1 MPTSLVPTSTLD
13 VITVEVIR
21 SALESLAEQMTD
33 TMERTSYS
41 LLLKEGKDC
50 SSSIFDVSGR
60 LVAEGANI
68 PVHLNALG
76 PCLRAMLQEHIPAS
90 DMKPG
95 DIILTNDP
103 YVGGSVGAH
112 HTSDFIVYHPIFLG
126 EKLIGFSTIFAHL
139 AGSGGN
145 DPEGWHTT
153 IFEEGL
159 RIPPIKLFN
168 KGVLDEQLFK
178 LILANTNSPYEQRGD
193 ILGQVAGAKV
203 GSNGFLALVEK
214 YGLFAIDEAIDS
226 QIDYAERRTR
236 SYISQIADGRYFA
249 ETTLL
254 EDGSMCGPVKLA
266 LTVIVAGDEITFDFT
281 GTDASVAGPINCP
294 MSATISASLFG
305 LLSLLPTDIPKNEG
319 SSNPVHIVAPEGSLV
334 NPRFPAA
341 VYQRMAVTH
350 QIVDLVFEALA
361 PAVPAA
367 VVANSCGMV
376 YCVASAINLE
386 SHPDGGDVSGRR
398 GWGNGAGPSVGGL
411 GARATKDG
419 LTGMPGWITNVAST
433 SIESS
438 EVEGPVRYLR
448 KELRP
453 GSAGPGKYRGGLG
466 VILSWQAL
474 GNEVKFSHTS
484 QRSVIPPHGLFG
496 GGSGGVSR
504 WIINEGTPAAQVL
517 ANQAGPTLDL
527 EFGDTVTFY
536 APGGGGYGDP
546 LERDSARVARDC
558 HLGYID
564 AAQAEADYGVVLTLD
579 GLVDAPKTAAVRSSR
594 ATASAP
600 PIFPPSIAAANN
612 ERRTIL

>member
-1 MPTSLVPTSTLD
+1 MSPITASPNSPDHPQLD
-13 VITVEVIR
+13 VITVEVVR

-90 DMKPG
+90 EMKPG

-126 EKLIGFSTIFAHL
+126 DQLVGFSTIFAHL

-168 KGVLDEQLFK
+168 EGVLDEQLFK
-178 LILANTNSPYEQRGD
+178 LILANTNAPYEQRGD

-203 GSNGFLALVEK
+203 GSNGYLVLIEK
-214 YGLFAIDEAIDS
+214 YGLDVIDEAIDS
-226 QIDYAERRTR
+226 QIAYAERRTR
-236 SYISQIADGRYFA
+236 AYIRQIADGRYQA
-249 ETTLL
+249 ETKLL
-254 EDGSMCGPVKLA
+254 EDGSMCGPVTLA
-266 LTVIVAGDEITFDFT
+266 LTVIVADDEITFDFT

-305 LLSLLPTDIPKNEG
+305 LLALLPSDIPKNEG
-319 SSNPVHIVAPEGSLV
+319 SANPVHIVAPEGSLV

-361 PAVPAA
+361 PAVPSA
-367 VVANSCGMV
+367 VVANSCGMI
-376 YCVASAINLE
+376 YCVASAINLDT
-386 SHPDGGDVSGRR
+386 HPEGGDVSGRR
-398 GWGNGAGPSVGGL
+398 SWGNGAGPSVGGL
-411 GARATKDG
+411 GARATLDG
-419 LTGMPGWITNVAST
+419 LNGMPGWITNVAST
-433 SIESS
+433 SVESS
-438 EVEGPVRYLR
+438 EIEGPVRYLR

-453 GSAGPGKYRGGLG
+453 GSAGPGRNRGGLG

-474 GNEVKFSHTS
+474 GHHVKFSHTS
-484 QRSVIPPHGLFG
+484 QRSVNLPKGLFG
-496 GGSGGVSR
+496 GGQGLGSR
-504 WIINEGTPAAQVL
+504 WVINEDAENEQVL

-527 EFGDTVTFY
+527 QYGDTVTFY

-546 LERDSARVARDC
+546 WTREPARVARDAS
-558 HLGYID
+558 LGYID
-564 AAQAEADYGVVLTLD
+564 AVAARTEYGVELD
-579 GLVDAPKTAAVRSSR
+579 ADGGIDVARTAELRASSNR
-594 ATASAP
+594 
-600 PIFPPSIAAANN
+600 
-612 ERRTIL
+612 

>member
-1 MPTSLVPTSTLD
+1 MPTTNVPPNSGDRVHLD
-13 VITVEVIR
+13 VITVEVVR

-60 LVAEGANI
+60 LIAEGANI

-76 PCLRAMLQEHIPAS
+76 PCLRAMLDEHIPAS
-90 DMKPG
+90 AMKPG
-95 DIILTNDP
+95 DVILTNDP

-112 HTSDFIVYHPIFLG
+112 HTSDFIVYYPIFLG
-126 EKLIGFSTIFAHL
+126 DQLVGFSTIFAHL

-168 KGVLDEQLFK
+168 EGVLDEQLFK
-178 LILANTNSPYEQRGD
+178 LILANTNAPYEQRGD

-203 GSNGFLALVEK
+203 GSNGFLALIEK
-214 YGLFAIDEAIDS
+214 YGLPVIDEAIDS

-236 SYISQIADGRYFA
+236 AYIRQIADGSYYA
-249 ETTLL
+249 ETKLL

-266 LTVIVAGDEITFDFT
+266 LTVIVADDEITFDFT
-281 GTDASVAGPINCP
+281 GTDNSVAGPINCP

-305 LLSLLPTDIPKNEG
+305 LLALLPSDIPKNEG
-319 SSNPVHIVAPEGSLV
+319 SANPVRIVAPEGSLV

-361 PAVPAA
+361 PAVPDA
-367 VVANSCGMV
+367 VVANSCGMI
-376 YCVASAINLE
+376 YCVASAINHDT
-386 SHPDGGDVSGRR
+386 HPNGGDVSGRR
-398 GWGNGAGPSVGGL
+398 SWGNGTGPSVGGL
-411 GARATKDG
+411 GARSTLDG
-419 LTGMPGWITNVAST
+419 LNGMPGWITNVASP
-433 SIESS
+433 SVESL
-438 EVEGPVRYLR
+438 EIEGPVRYLR
-448 KELRP
+448 KELRT
-453 GSAGPGKYRGGLG
+453 GSAGPGRNRGGLG

-474 GNEVKFSHTS
+474 GHDVKFSHTS
-484 QRSVIPPHGLFG
+484 QRSVNAPNGLFG
-496 GGSGGVSR
+496 GGQGLGSR
-504 WIINEGTPAAQVL
+504 WVINEGAENEQVL

-527 EFGDTVTFY
+527 NYGDTVTFY
-536 APGGGGYGDP
+536 APGGGGYDDP
-546 LERDSARVARDC
+546 WKREPARVAHDAT
-558 HLGYID
+558 LGYID
-564 AAQAEADYGVVLTLD
+564 AAAARTQYGVALD
-579 GLVDAPKTAAVRSSR
+579 ENGAVDAARTNELR
-594 ATASAP
+594 ASTDH
-600 PIFPPSIAAANN
+600 
-612 ERRTIL
+612 

>member
-1 MPTSLVPTSTLD
+1 MTTTLATAADLD

-60 LVAEGANI
+60 LIAEGANI

-90 DMKPG
+90 EMKPG

-103 YVGGSVGAH
+103 YVGGSLGAH
-112 HTSDFIVYHPIFLG
+112 HTSDFIVYHPIFHGSTLV
-126 EKLIGFSTIFAHL
+126 GFSTIFAHL

-153 IFEEGL
+153 ILEEGL

-168 KGVLDEQLFK
+168 EGVLDEQLFK
-178 LILANTNSPYEQRGD
+178 LILANTNAPYEQRGD

-203 GSNGFLALVEK
+203 GASGYLALIEK
-214 YGLFAIDEAIDS
+214 YGLHVISGAVDS
-226 QIDYAERRTR
+226 QIEYAERRTR
-236 SYISQIADGRYFA
+236 KYIQQITDGRYHA
-249 ETTLL
+249 ETELL

-266 LTVIVAGDEITFDFT
+266 LTVIVDDDEITFDFT

-305 LLSLLPTDIPKNEG
+305 LLALLPTDVPKNEG
-319 SSNPVHIVAPEGSLV
+319 AANPVHIVAPEGSLV

-350 QIVDLVFEALA
+350 QIVDLIFEALA
-361 PAVPAA
+361 PAVPES
-367 VVANSCGMV
+367 VVANSCGMI
-376 YCVASAINLE
+376 YCSASAINRD

-398 GWGNGAGPSVGGL
+398 AWGNGAGPSVGGL

-419 LTGMPGWITNVAST
+419 LNGMPGWITNVAST

-438 EVEGPVRYLR
+438 EVEGPVLYLR
-448 KELRP
+448 KELRS
-453 GSAGPGKYRGGLG
+453 GSAGPGLHRGGLG
-466 VILSWQAL
+466 VVLSWKAL
-474 GNEVKFSHTS
+474 GHDVKFSHTS
-484 QRSVIPPHGLFG
+484 QRSVNPPQGLFG
-496 GGSGGVSR
+496 GGEGAGSR
-504 WIINEGTPAAQVL
+504 WVINEGAESEHVV

-546 LERDSARVARDC
+546 WQRDPVLVARDRRR
-558 HLGYID
+558 GYID
-564 AAQAEADYGVVLTLD
+564 APAARSQYGVVLD
-579 GLVDAPKTAAVRSSR
+579 AAGHVDAQGTERLRLDRPVR
-594 ATASAP
+594 
-600 PIFPPSIAAANN
+600 
-612 ERRTIL
+612 

>member
-1 MPTSLVPTSTLD
+1 MPSTTAGTLTTAPALD
-13 VITVEVIR
+13 VITVEVVR

-60 LVAEGANI
+60 LIAEGANI

-76 PCLRAMLQEHIPAS
+76 PCLRAMLAEHIPAS
-90 DMKPG
+90 EMKPG

-126 EKLIGFSTIFAHL
+126 TQLVGFSTIFAHL

-168 KGVLDEQLFK
+168 EGVLDEQLFK
-178 LILANTNSPYEQRGD
+178 LILANTNAPYEQRGD

-203 GSNGFLALVEK
+203 GSNGFLALVHK
-214 YGLFAIDEAIDS
+214 YGLAVIDEAIDS
-226 QIDYAERRTR
+226 QIAYAERRTR
-236 SYISQIADGRYFA
+236 AYIGQIADGEYHA
-249 ETTLL
+249 ETELL
-254 EDGSMCGPVKLA
+254 EDGSMCGPVTLA
-266 LTVIVAGDEITFDFT
+266 LTVIVAGDEITFDFS

-305 LLSLLPTDIPKNEG
+305 LLALLPTDIPKNEG
-319 SSNPVHIVAPEGSLV
+319 SANPVHIFAPEGSLV

-361 PAVPAA
+361 PAVPHA

-376 YCVASAINLE
+376 YCVASAINRVT
-386 SHPDGGDVSGRR
+386 HPTGGDVTGRR

-411 GARATKDG
+411 GARATRDG
-419 LTGMPGWITNVAST
+419 LNGMPGWITNVAST
-433 SIESS
+433 SVESS

-448 KELRP
+448 KELRS
-453 GSAGPGKYRGGLG
+453 GSAGPGRTRGGLG

-474 GNEVKFSHTS
+474 GHEVKFSHTS
-484 QRSVIPPHGLFG
+484 QRSVNPPQGLFG
-496 GGSGGVSR
+496 GGHGLGSR
-504 WIINEGTPAAQVL
+504 WVINEGTATEQVV
-517 ANQAGPTLDL
+517 ASQAGPTLDL
-527 EFGDTVTFY
+527 AYGDTVTFY
-536 APGGGGYGDP
+536 APGGGGYGNPWDRDP
-546 LERDSARVARDC
+546 ALVARDLR
-558 HLGYID
+558 LGYID
-564 AAQAEADYGVVLTLD
+564 AEAARSQYGVETD
-579 GLVDAPKTAAVRSSR
+579 AGGEVDTAATADIRAAGTPDSR
-594 ATASAP
+594 P
-600 PIFPPSIAAANN
+600 
-612 ERRTIL
+612 